1 MYNSYQVIIA
11 EMYVPVGW
19 VGGVSTLLVLTSC
32 EEEARLPRVN
42 PEDHR
47 LLPDEAFL

>member
-19 VGGVSTLLVLTSC
+19 VGGVSTLVLPSC
-32 EEEARLPRVN
+32 EEAELTTS
-42 PEDHR
+42 ES
-47 LLPDEAFL
+47 